1 MILLERKKIIKIL
14 IFCVAFFL
22 ILFLFPF
29 FLDNLEINQKIA
41 LIKDLG
47 NFLLFLLIGICIIDL
62 VFLTIFKSNLYLF
75 FYLNMFFTVLLF
87 VLLEYCF
94 LNNIYEF
101 VYVWRHSASDLP
113 IFYKTFAIWTGGAGS
128 IMTWMLLNS
137 IFIFSY
143 RLKNQDKNDL
153 VFIRSTILSL
163 SILII
168 FLMVLSYYDPFMT
181 FSNLNEDIIIQVYD
195 TTIESIEIEVILF
208 PDGYG
213 LRSILQSL
221 LLLWH
226 PFFTFCSY
234 AIMIVP
240 FSITIAEII
249 TPQKNLLHLYQKK
262 FFNFSLKCEWLIST
276 LALGLGA
283 YWARTEV
290 NWGNIYW
297 GWDPVETA
305 LLVPW
310 IFITAYFHLLAFEKP
325 KKKIF
330 MKLTIIACFLSI
342 IFATLIVRGGGFT
355 SLHAYIR
362 GKEIIIYILIIGLLL
377 ILFCFYIIL
386 TLVDL
391 ISEMYKKP
399 QIFINYSSAILFYF
413 LAFVCIFGLLIP
425 PLTFFL
431 SEYFPITV
439 INIVPSYYI
448 FSTSVPAIGIAIS
461 LIFCS
466 IWRVYEIKQIGKL
479 LILIFFIQV
488 CVTFLILLIVGFW
501 INPVI
506 AIYFFALFA
515 SLFRLKKDIN
525 IKKGFKFFFMT
536 NSKTII
542 HIGISLILLG
552 TLGGPLLWQDF
563 FYITGFF
570 VLLLG
575 IIPSIVVVFFIP
587 KKKETTLSK
596 ENSK

>member
-1 MILLERKKIIKIL
+1 MFLERKKIIKL
-14 IFCVAFFL
+14 LTIFVVFFL
-22 ILFLFPF
+22 ILIIFPLI
-29 FLDNLEINQKIA
+29 LDTIEINRRIT

-47 NFLLFLLIGICIIDL
+47 NFLILLIIGICILDL
-62 VFLTIFKSNLYLF
+62 ALLIIFKSNLYIF
-75 FYLNMFFTVLLF
+75 FYLNLVSTVLLF

-101 VYVWRHSASDLP
+101 VYVWRQSASDIP
-113 IFYKTFAIWTGGAGS
+113 IYYKTFAIWTGGAGS

-137 IFIFSY
+137 LFIFSY
-143 RLKNQDKNDL
+143 RLKNQDKNDI
-153 VFIRSTILSL
+153 VYIRSTIFSL
-163 SILII
+163 SILIV

-195 TTIESIEIEVILF
+195 TTIESIEIENFLY
-208 PDGYG
+208 PNGYG

-234 AIMIVP
+234 AIMIIP
-240 FSITIAEII
+240 FSITIAEIV
-249 TPQKNLLHLYQKK
+249 TPKKNLLNPYQKK
-262 FFNFSLKCEWLIST
+262 IFNFSLRCEWLIST

-283 YWARTEV
+283 IWARTEV
-290 NWGNIYW
+290 NWSNLYW

-310 IFITAYFHLLAFEKP
+310 IFITAYFHTVAFEKP
-325 KKKIF
+325 KKKPI
-330 MKLTIIACFLSI
+330 MKLTIIACFFSI

-362 GKEIIIYILIIGLLL
+362 GKEIIFYVLIIGLIL
-377 ILFCFYIIL
+377 ILSCFYIIL

-399 QIFINYSSAILFYF
+399 QNFIVYSSAIFFYF
-413 LAFVCIFGLLIP
+413 LAFICIFGLFIP
-425 PLTFFL
+425 PLTFFF
-431 SEYFPITV
+431 SDYFPIMV

-448 FSTSVPAIGIAIS
+448 FSTSVPAIGISIS

-466 IWRVYEIKQIGKL
+466 LWREYRIKTIGKL
-479 LILIFFIQV
+479 LLLIFFIQV
-488 CVTFLILLIVGFW
+488 VISFIFLLSIGFW

-506 AIYFFALFA
+506 GIYFFALFA
-515 SLFRLKKDIN
+515 SLFRFKKDFN
-525 IKKGFKFFFMT
+525 IKKGFKLFYMT

-563 FYITGFF
+563 FYIVGFF

-575 IIPSIVVVFFIP
+575 ITPSIIAVFFIP
-587 KKKETTLSK
+587 KKR
-596 ENSK
+596 N